1 LATATSGTGESGDVT
16 DIPSPFGNVAEV
28 TQQLSSIAESTKT
41 QAEKIK
47 ADIELV
53 KQAIDAGLTQP
64 FIKAGTTAEAVLA
77 KLNQDLL
84 DVKEPLSEMDEF
96 TKRAAQGMQ
105 SAFADFLFNPFEE
118 GVKGMLKSFT
128 LMLARIA
135 AEAMASQILK
145 QLFGGLAGS
154 DNAIWSS
161 IGKAFGGT
169 VASTEV
175 PGVRDVGGRGE
186 AGKPYVI
193 NPKAGPEIFIPTTAG
208 EFIPN
213 IDEMSGGTNLS
224 LTIDARDAG
233 AEARIKDM
241 IIREMVPQIISAAK
255 QDTIKTLRRPRF
267 A

>member
-1 LATATSGTGESGDVT
+1 
-16 DIPSPFGNVAEV
+16 
-28 TQQLSSIAESTKT
+28 
-41 QAEKIK
+41 
-47 ADIELV
+47 
-53 KQAIDAGLTQP
+53 
-64 FIKAGTTAEAVLA
+64 
-77 KLNQDLL
+77 
-84 DVKEPLSEMDEF
+84 MDEF

-193 NPKAGPEIFIPTTAG
+193 NPKAGPELFIPATAG

-213 IDEMSGGTNLS
+213 IDEMGGGGVSLS

-241 IIREMVPQIISAAK
+241 IVREMIPQIISAAK
-255 QDTIKTLRRPRF
+255 SDTLNTLRRPRF